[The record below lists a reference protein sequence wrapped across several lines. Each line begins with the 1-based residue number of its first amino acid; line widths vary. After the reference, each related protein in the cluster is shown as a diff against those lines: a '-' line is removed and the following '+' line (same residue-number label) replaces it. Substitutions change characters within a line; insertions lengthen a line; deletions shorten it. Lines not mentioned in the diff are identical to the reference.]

1 LAWPKGSE
9 LEIKFLP
16 DHFWNMI
23 FERVKIGGKLHR
35 EEKDGVELGQ
45 VGPAGPKGDCVG
57 ILQKNGATGEM
68 EMRKLVDWQRIEI
81 WGRKIGLQLLKFDS
95 KGILKFQTKEI

>member
-1 LAWPKGSE
+1 
-9 LEIKFLP
+9 
-16 DHFWNMI
+16 MI

-68 EMRKLVDWQRIEI
+68 EMRKLVD
-81 WGRKIGLQLLKFDS
+81 
-95 KGILKFQTKEI
+95 